1 VISKQ
6 TLQITSTLTNTVSLY
21 SYSSF
26 LREIIVSLKTLRM
39 IRNEVFT
46 NRFYTGIIRI
56 IDQKLYSKTFGTL
69 KKPLAL
75 EGESSNISWRGK
87 EDFC

>member
-1 VISKQ
+1 M
-6 TLQITSTLTNTVSLY
+6 TNTIHSNLSIHLIKKSIILY
-21 SYSSF
+21 
-26 LREIIVSLKTLRM
+26 KTLEM
-39 IRNEVFT
+39 IKNEVST
-46 NRFYTGIIRI
+46 NRLYTGIIRV

-87 EDFC
+87 EDSC

>member
-1 VISKQ
+1 MLNSYSLFVKKF
-6 TLQITSTLTNTVSLY
+6 ITS
-21 SYSSF
+21 F
-26 LREIIVSLKTLRM
+26 KTLRM
-39 IRNEVFT
+39 AENEVST
-46 NRFYTGIIRI
+46 NRRYTGILRI

-75 EGESSNISWRGK
+75 EGESSNIFWRGK